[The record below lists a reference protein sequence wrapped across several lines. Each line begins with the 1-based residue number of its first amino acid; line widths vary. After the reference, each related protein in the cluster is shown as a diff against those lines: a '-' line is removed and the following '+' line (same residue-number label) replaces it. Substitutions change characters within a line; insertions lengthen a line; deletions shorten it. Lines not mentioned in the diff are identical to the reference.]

1 MDKKFKAFIVALI
14 AVPFAFAF
22 IRVLERLGVL
32 PFLDGWNDYVLVIEL
47 FVGGSYVLALK
58 MFSNLEEDLI
68 SHDVDEKE
76 NAEAEKTNK
85 E

>member
-22 IRVLERLGVL
+22 VRVLERLGVL

-47 FVGGSYVLALK
+47 FVGGSYMLALK
-58 MFSNLEEDLI
+58 MFSNLEKGSVLD
-68 SHDVDEKE
+68 DVCEEKGDGNE
-76 NAEAEKTNK
+76 G
-85 E
+85 

>member
-22 IRVLERLGVL
+22 VRVLERLGVL

-47 FVGGSYVLALK
+47 FVGGSYMLALK
-58 MFSNLEEDLI
+58 MFSNLEKDSVLD
-68 SHDVDEKE
+68 DVCEEKGDGNE
-76 NAEAEKTNK
+76 G
-85 E
+85 

>member
-22 IRVLERLGVL
+22 VRVLERLGVL

-47 FVGGSYVLALK
+47 FVGGSYMLALK
-58 MFSNLEEDLI
+58 MFSNLEKDLI
-68 SHDVDEKE
+68 PHDVNEEESAESEKIS
-76 NAEAEKTNK
+76 K